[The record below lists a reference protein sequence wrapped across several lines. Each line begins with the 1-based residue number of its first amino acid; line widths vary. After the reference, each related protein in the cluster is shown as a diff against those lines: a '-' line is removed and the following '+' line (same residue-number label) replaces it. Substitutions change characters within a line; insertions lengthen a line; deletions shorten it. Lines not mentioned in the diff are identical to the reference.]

1 MKRTMCYT
9 LILKASILLSS
20 LVLYVI
26 SKPLSMF
33 DAADQQVLFKV
44 DPTTRIQDVSRP
56 FDFSAQLKGVKKVK
70 EYEEA
75 LRGMSSRIGS
85 RPPRCEHRCGG
96 CIPCNPIQIPTNKH
110 LIGVQYANY
119 EPEGWKCK
127 CGTTYFNP

>member
-1 MKRTMCYT
+1 MKRTVCYT

-20 LVLYVI
+20 LVLSVI
-26 SKPLSMF
+26 SKPFFMF
-33 DAADQQVLFKV
+33 GAANQQELFKV

-56 FDFSAQLKGVKKVK
+56 YDSSTQVK

-85 RPPRCEHRCGG
+85 RPPRCEHRCEG

-110 LIGVQYANY
+110 LVGVQYANY

-127 CGTTYFNP
+127 CGTSFFNP